1 LLVPDPSYI
10 LLAFTVLIMSLSVH
24 EAAHAWSADLLG
36 DPTPAKMGR
45 LSFNPLVHVDPIGT
59 ILFPLVAI
67 ATGQSVVGWAKP
79 LPVAVSELGVAWRRK
94 VVLIAAAGPASN
106 VGLALVAAGL
116 WHSGVAATGTNLD
129 RPLAQLLSRGL
140 TINVLL
146 AVLNLLP
153 VPPLDGGNALAK
165 LLRGKAAAALDRAR
179 PYGVLVLYVLLLTGA
194 LATVVQP
201 VAYTIVSWLN

>member
-1 LLVPDPSYI
+1 M
-10 LLAFTVLIMSLSVH
+10 LIVSLSVH

-36 DPTPAKMGR
+36 DPTPAKLGR
-45 LSFNPLVHVDPIGT
+45 LSFNPLAHIDPIGT

-79 LPVAVSELGVAWRRK
+79 QPVAVSELGAAWRRK

-116 WHSGVAATGTNLD
+116 WHSGVAATGTTLD

-165 LLRGKAAAALDRAR
+165 LRCGKAAAALDRMR
-179 PYGVLVLYVLLLTGA
+179 PYGALVVFALLLTGA

-201 VAYTIVSWLN
+201 AAYTIVSWLN

>member
-1 LLVPDPSYI
+1 M
-10 LLAFTVLIMSLSVH
+10 LIVSLSVH

-36 DPTPAKMGR
+36 DPTPAKLGR
-45 LSFNPLVHVDPIGT
+45 LSFNPLVHIDPIGT

-79 LPVAVSELGVAWRRK
+79 QPVAVSELGAAWRRK

-116 WHSGVAATGTNLD
+116 WHSGAAATGTTLD

-153 VPPLDGGNALAK
+153 VPPLDGGNALAT
-165 LLRGKAAAALDRAR
+165 LLRGKAAAALDRMR
-179 PYGVLVLYVLLLTGA
+179 PSGVLVLFALLLTGA

-201 VAYTIVSWLN
+201 VASAIVSWLN